1 MEKVIILII
10 TGIAILL
17 TSYVPIIINDI
28 AKNQTNIKLKNKLM
42 NIATFSYV
50 LGITILLIE
59 LSIVCINT
67 CRH

>member
-28 AKNQTNIKLKNKLM
+28 AKKSNIKLKNKLM

-67 CRH
+67 YRH